1 MKSQNRPPLSR
12 RAASAAIGLLAVSG
26 TGALRG
32 LAASLLTAG
41 IVSSPA
47 HAQQFPSKPIHII
60 VPLGAGSSTD
70 IVARLVA
77 QGITEETGLSVL
89 VENRTGAEGAIG
101 AKAVAT
107 SPPDGY
113 TLLLSTSSTQV
124 VNVHLYKNL
133 PYDPI
138 KDFVPVAPL
147 LALPLQ
153 LYVNTASSL
162 NSVADVIKRAKEGKG
177 LTFGSSTATM
187 RLSGEMFKQKSGAPM
202 TNVPYRA
209 TAAALVDLAGGRIDA
224 VFTDGASA
232 AGQMQAGK
240 IKPLAVMADR
250 RAGSMP
256 NLPTIAEAGVV
267 GYSLTVFFGVWA
279 PANTPPAV
287 VNRLNTLFMNAMK
300 TPRVRELM
308 SKISAD
314 PLQMTPDEFRK
325 LQIAE
330 IEKIAPVVSAAG
342 IERQ

>member
-12 RAASAAIGLLAVSG
+12 RAASAALGLLAVSG

-32 LAASLLTAG
+32 LAAGLLTAG
-41 IVSSPA
+41 IVSGPA

-101 AKAVAT
+101 VKAVAT
-107 SPPDGY
+107 SPADGY
-113 TLLLSTSSTQV
+113 TVLLSTSSTQV

-153 LYVNTASSL
+153 LYVNTASSM

-187 RLSGEMFKQKSGAPM
+187 RLS
-202 TNVPYRA
+202 
-209 TAAALVDLAGGRIDA
+209 
-224 VFTDGASA
+224 
-232 AGQMQAGK
+232 
-240 IKPLAVMADR
+240 
-250 RAGSMP
+250 
-256 NLPTIAEAGVV
+256 
-267 GYSLTVFFGVWA
+267 
-279 PANTPPAV
+279 
-287 VNRLNTLFMNAMK
+287 
-300 TPRVRELM
+300 
-308 SKISAD
+308 
-314 PLQMTPDEFRK
+314 
-325 LQIAE
+325 
-330 IEKIAPVVSAAG
+330 
-342 IERQ
+342 